1 MDKKVALL
9 KNGVKLVIAGHE
21 VEVSISPCSFMYPK
35 GKVMSTQT
43 TMDVVNEHGFV
54 DCLLVEDGEVARFLS
69 GKPITVCPQCMAHV
83 MPNRGQGC
91 LCDSCN
97 HSFEVECEHDADCLF
112 F

>member
-1 MDKKVALL
+1 MTSPSCSHK
-9 KNGVKLVIAGHE
+9 
-21 VEVSISPCSFMYPK
+21 SISNHK

-97 HSFEVECEHDADCLF
+97 HSFEVECEHDADC
-112 F
+112 

>member
-1 MDKKVALL
+1 MDKKA
-9 KNGVKLVIAGHE
+9 
-21 VEVSISPCSFMYPK
+21 
-35 GKVMSTQT
+35 TRT
-43 TMDVVNEHGFV
+43 TMDIVNEHGFV

-69 GKPITVCPQCMAHV
+69 GKPITVCPQCMAHA
-83 MPNRGQGC
+83 MPNRGHGC